1 MKKIKSLFLITMFS
15 LIMSVQTIVA
25 SAAQLSELES
35 GIYEIKNDVYHEQEI
50 GMNMARTYLDENMIL
65 EKSEGKWYYTIKF
78 SGTDYMNN
86 HRICLNGK
94 EVDAE
99 VVSEDESKHTIE
111 LKFETDSVTP
121 NLSTKI
127 YVDAMER
134 DVEFDVIP
142 KEDTLTL
149 VKAIEEPV
157 EKVESETTSKEDTED
172 NKQSEESKNEDV
184 KEDSSE
190 QKTSNKTIF
199 IGIGAVIVIAIIA
212 LVLKKFKK

>member
-1 MKKIKSLFLITMFS
+1 MKKLKHLFTILLTIFCITNVSYAASLDYGLYN
-15 LIMSVQTIVA
+15 V
-25 SAAQLSELES
+25 
-35 GIYEIKNDVYHEQEI
+35 KNDVYHEQEI
-50 GMNMARTYLDENMIL
+50 GMNMARAYLDENMIL

-99 VVSEDESKHTIE
+99 VVSEDKSKHTIE

-142 KEDTLTL
+142 KEDTLNL
-149 VKAIEEPV
+149 VEAIEEPV
-157 EKVESETTSKEDTED
+157 EKVEAESTSQEDEKT
-172 NKQSEESKNEDV
+172 SEETKNEEV
-184 KEDSSE
+184 KENSTKE
-190 QKTSNKTIF
+190 KTSNKTIF
-199 IGIGAVIVIAIIA
+199 IGIGTVIVIAIIA
-212 LVLKKFKK
+212 LVLKKSKK

>member
-142 KEDTLTL
+142 KEDTLNL
-149 VKAIEEPV
+149 VEAIEEPV
-157 EKVESETTSKEDTED
+157 EKVEAESTSQEDEKT
-172 NKQSEESKNEDV
+172 SEETKNEEV
-184 KEDSSE
+184 KENSTKE
-190 QKTSNKTIF
+190 KTSNKTIF
-199 IGIGAVIVIAIIA
+199 IGIGAVVVIAIIA
-212 LVLKKFKK
+212 LVVRKIKK

>member
-1 MKKIKSLFLITMFS
+1 MKKIKSLFLIAMFS
-15 LIMSVQTIVA
+15 LIMSVQTLVA

-94 EVDAE
+94 EVKAE

-111 LKFETDSVTP
+111 LKFETDSITP
-121 NLSTKI
+121 DLSTKI

-212 LVLKKFKK
+212 LVLKKSKK

>member
-142 KEDTLTL
+142 KEDTLNL
-149 VKAIEEPV
+149 VEAIEEPV
-157 EKVESETTSKEDTED
+157 EKVEAESTSQEDEKT
-172 NKQSEESKNEDV
+172 SEETKNKEV
-184 KEDSSE
+184 KENSTKE
-190 QKTSNKTIF
+190 KTSNKTIF
-199 IGIGAVIVIAIIA
+199 IGIGSVIVIAIIA
-212 LVLKKFKK
+212 LVLKKSKK

>member
-142 KEDTLTL
+142 KEDTLNL
-149 VKAIEEPV
+149 VEAIEEPV
-157 EKVESETTSKEDTED
+157 EKVEAESTSQEDEKT
-172 NKQSEESKNEDV
+172 SEETKNEEV
-184 KEDSSE
+184 KENSTKE
-190 QKTSNKTIF
+190 KTSNKTIF
-199 IGIGAVIVIAIIA
+199 IGIGSVVVIAIIA
-212 LVLKKFKK
+212 LVLKKSKK

>member
-1 MKKIKSLFLITMFS
+1 MKKIKSLFLIAMFS
-15 LIMSVQTIVA
+15 LIMSVQTLVA

-35 GIYEIKNDVYHEQEI
+35 GIYEIKNDVYHDQEI

-94 EVDAE
+94 EVKAE

-111 LKFETDSVTP
+111 LKFETDSITP
-121 NLSTKI
+121 DLSTKI

-199 IGIGAVIVIAIIA
+199 IGIGSVIVIAIIA
-212 LVLKKFKK
+212 LVVRKIKK

>member
-15 LIMSVQTIVA
+15 LIMSVQTIVS

-142 KEDTLTL
+142 KEDTLNL
-149 VKAIEEPV
+149 VEAIEEPV
-157 EKVESETTSKEDTED
+157 EKVEAESTSQEDEKT
-172 NKQSEESKNEDV
+172 SEETKNKEV
-184 KEDSSE
+184 KENSTKE
-190 QKTSNKTIF
+190 KTSNKTIF

-212 LVLKKFKK
+212 LVLKKSKK

>member
-111 LKFETDSVTP
+111 LKFETDSITP
-121 NLSTKI
+121 DLSTKI

-199 IGIGAVIVIAIIA
+199 IGIGSVIVIAIIA
-212 LVLKKFKK
+212 LVVKKIKK

>member
-65 EKSEGKWYYTIKF
+65 EKSEGKWYDTIKF

-86 HRICLNGK
+86 HRISLNGK
-94 EVDAE
+94 EVDAK

-199 IGIGAVIVIAIIA
+199 IGIGSVIVIAIIA
-212 LVLKKFKK
+212 LVVRKIKK

>member
-1 MKKIKSLFLITMFS
+1 MEKIKSLFLITMFS

-142 KEDTLTL
+142 KEDTLNL
-149 VKAIEEPV
+149 VEAIEEPV
-157 EKVESETTSKEDTED
+157 EKVEAESTSQEDEKT
-172 NKQSEESKNEDV
+172 SEETKNEEV
-184 KEDSSE
+184 KENSTKE
-190 QKTSNKTIF
+190 KTSNKTIF

-212 LVLKKFKK
+212 LVLKKSKK

>member
-1 MKKIKSLFLITMFS
+1 MKKIKSLFLIAMFS
-15 LIMSVQTIVA
+15 LIMSVQTLVA

-94 EVDAE
+94 EVKAE

-111 LKFETDSVTP
+111 LKFETDSITP
-121 NLSTKI
+121 DLSTKI

-199 IGIGAVIVIAIIA
+199 IGIGSVIVIAIIA
-212 LVLKKFKK
+212 LVVRKIKK

>member
-142 KEDTLTL
+142 KEDTLNL
-149 VKAIEEPV
+149 VEAIEEPV
-157 EKVESETTSKEDTED
+157 EKVEAESTLQEDEKT
-172 NKQSEESKNEDV
+172 SEETKNEEV
-184 KEDSSE
+184 KENSTKE
-190 QKTSNKTIF
+190 KTSNKTIF

-212 LVLKKFKK
+212 LVLKKSKK

>member
-94 EVDAE
+94 EVKAE

-111 LKFETDSVTP
+111 LKFETDTITP
-121 NLSTKI
+121 DLSTKI

-199 IGIGAVIVIAIIA
+199 IGIGSVIVIAIIA
-212 LVLKKFKK
+212 LVVRKIKK

>member
-1 MKKIKSLFLITMFS
+1 MKKLKHLFTILLTIFCITNVSYAASLDYGLYN
-15 LIMSVQTIVA
+15 V
-25 SAAQLSELES
+25 
-35 GIYEIKNDVYHEQEI
+35 KNDVYHEQEI

-111 LKFETDSVTP
+111 LKFETDSITP
-121 NLSTKI
+121 DLSTKI

-142 KEDTLTL
+142 KEDTLNL
-149 VKAIEEPV
+149 VEAIEEPV
-157 EKVESETTSKEDTED
+157 EKVEAESTSQEDEKT
-172 NKQSEESKNEDV
+172 SEETKNKEV
-184 KEDSSE
+184 KENSTKE
-190 QKTSNKTIF
+190 KTSNKTIF

-212 LVLKKFKK
+212 LVLKKSKK

>member
-1 MKKIKSLFLITMFS
+1 MKKIKSLFLIAMFS
-15 LIMSVQTIVA
+15 LIMSVQTLVA

-94 EVDAE
+94 EVKAE
-99 VVSEDESKHTIE
+99 VVSQDESKHTIE
-111 LKFETDSVTP
+111 LKFETDSITP
-121 NLSTKI
+121 DLSTKI

-199 IGIGAVIVIAIIA
+199 IGIGSVIVIAIIA
-212 LVLKKFKK
+212 LVVRKIKK

>member
-1 MKKIKSLFLITMFS
+1 MKKIKSLFLIAMFS
-15 LIMSVQTIVA
+15 LIMSVQTLVA

-94 EVDAE
+94 EVKAE

-111 LKFETDSVTP
+111 LKFETDSITP
-121 NLSTKI
+121 DLSTKI

-212 LVLKKFKK
+212 LVVRKIKK

>member
-1 MKKIKSLFLITMFS
+1 MKKIKSLFLIAMFS

-50 GMNMARTYLDENMIL
+50 GMNMARTYLDENMTL

-142 KEDTLTL
+142 KEDTLNL
-149 VKAIEEPV
+149 IEAIEEPV
-157 EKVESETTSKEDTED
+157 EKVEAESTSQEDEKT
-172 NKQSEESKNEDV
+172 SEETKNEEV
-184 KEDSSE
+184 EENSTKE
-190 QKTSNKTIF
+190 KTSNKTIF

-212 LVLKKFKK
+212 LVLKKSKK

>member
-1 MKKIKSLFLITMFS
+1 MKKIKSLFLIAMFS
-15 LIMSVQTIVA
+15 LIMSVQTLVA

-111 LKFETDSVTP
+111 LKFETDSITP
-121 NLSTKI
+121 DLSTKI

-142 KEDTLTL
+142 KEDTLNL
-149 VKAIEEPV
+149 VEAIEEPV
-157 EKVESETTSKEDTED
+157 EKVEAESTSQEDEKT
-172 NKQSEESKNEDV
+172 SEETKNKEV
-184 KEDSSE
+184 KENSTKE
-190 QKTSNKTIF
+190 KTSNKTIF

-212 LVLKKFKK
+212 LVLKKSKK

>member
-94 EVDAE
+94 EVKAE

-111 LKFETDSVTP
+111 LKFETDSITP
-121 NLSTKI
+121 YLSTKI

-199 IGIGAVIVIAIIA
+199 IGIGSVIVIAIIA
-212 LVLKKFKK
+212 LVVRKIKK

>member
-1 MKKIKSLFLITMFS
+1 MKKIKSLFLIAMFS
-15 LIMSVQTIVA
+15 LIMSVQTLVA

-86 HRICLNGK
+86 HRICLNSK

-111 LKFETDSVTP
+111 LKFETDSITP
-121 NLSTKI
+121 DLSTKI

-199 IGIGAVIVIAIIA
+199 IGIGSVVVIAIIA
-212 LVLKKFKK
+212 LVVRKIKK

>member
-1 MKKIKSLFLITMFS
+1 MKKIKSLFLIAMFS
-15 LIMSVQTIVA
+15 LIMSVQTLVA

-65 EKSEGKWYYTIKF
+65 EKSECKWYYTIKF

-94 EVDAE
+94 EVKAE

-111 LKFETDSVTP
+111 LKFETDSITP
-121 NLSTKI
+121 DLSTKI

-199 IGIGAVIVIAIIA
+199 IGIGSVIVIAIIA
-212 LVLKKFKK
+212 LVVRKIKK

>member
-142 KEDTLTL
+142 KEDTLNL
-149 VKAIEEPV
+149 VEAIEEPV
-157 EKVESETTSKEDTED
+157 EKVEAESTLQEDEKT
-172 NKQSEESKNEDV
+172 SEETKNEEV
-184 KEDSSE
+184 KENSTKE
-190 QKTSNKTIF
+190 KTSNKTIF
-199 IGIGAVIVIAIIA
+199 IGIGTVIVIAIIA
-212 LVLKKFKK
+212 LVLKKSKK

>member
-94 EVDAE
+94 EVKAE

-142 KEDTLTL
+142 KEDTLNL
-149 VKAIEEPV
+149 VEAIEEPV
-157 EKVESETTSKEDTED
+157 EKVEAESTSQEDEKT
-172 NKQSEESKNEDV
+172 SEETKNKEV
-184 KEDSSE
+184 KENSTKE
-190 QKTSNKTIF
+190 KTSNKTIF
-199 IGIGAVIVIAIIA
+199 IGIGSVIVIAIIA
-212 LVLKKFKK
+212 LVLKKSKK

>member
-111 LKFETDSVTP
+111 LKFETDSITP
-121 NLSTKI
+121 DLSTKI

-142 KEDTLTL
+142 KEDTLNL
-149 VKAIEEPV
+149 VEAIEEPV
-157 EKVESETTSKEDTED
+157 EKVEAESTSQEDEKT
-172 NKQSEESKNEDV
+172 SEETKNKEV
-184 KEDSSE
+184 KENSTKE
-190 QKTSNKTIF
+190 KTSNKTIF

-212 LVLKKFKK
+212 LVLKKSKK

>member
-111 LKFETDSVTP
+111 LKFETDSITP
-121 NLSTKI
+121 DLSTKI

-149 VKAIEEPV
+149 VNLVEAIEEPV
-157 EKVESETTSKEDTED
+157 EKVEAESTSQEDEKT
-172 NKQSEESKNEDV
+172 SEETKNKEV
-184 KEDSSE
+184 KENSTKE
-190 QKTSNKTIF
+190 KTSNKTIF

-212 LVLKKFKK
+212 LVLKKSKK

>member
-142 KEDTLTL
+142 KEDTLNL
-149 VKAIEEPV
+149 VEAIEEPV
-157 EKVESETTSKEDTED
+157 EKVEEESTSQEDEKT
-172 NKQSEESKNEDV
+172 SEETKNEEV
-184 KEDSSE
+184 KENSTKE
-190 QKTSNKTIF
+190 KTSNKTIF

-212 LVLKKFKK
+212 LVLKKSKK

>member
-142 KEDTLTL
+142 KEDTLNL
-149 VKAIEEPV
+149 VEAIEEPV
-157 EKVESETTSKEDTED
+157 EKVEAESTSQEDEKT
-172 NKQSEESKNEDV
+172 SEEIKNEEV
-184 KEDSSE
+184 KENSTKE
-190 QKTSNKTIF
+190 KTSNKTIF
-199 IGIGAVIVIAIIA
+199 IGIGSVIVIAIIA
-212 LVLKKFKK
+212 LVLKKYKK

>member
-86 HRICLNGK
+86 HRICLNSK

-149 VKAIEEPV
+149 VNLVEAIEEPV
-157 EKVESETTSKEDTED
+157 EKVEAESTSQEDEKT
-172 NKQSEESKNEDV
+172 SEETKNEEV
-184 KEDSSE
+184 KENSTKE
-190 QKTSNKTIF
+190 KTSNKTIF

-212 LVLKKFKK
+212 LVLKKSKK

>member
-1 MKKIKSLFLITMFS
+1 MKKIKSLFLIAMFS
-15 LIMSVQTIVA
+15 LIMSVQTLVA

-94 EVDAE
+94 EVKSE

-111 LKFETDSVTP
+111 LKFETDSITP
-121 NLSTKI
+121 DLSTKI

-199 IGIGAVIVIAIIA
+199 IGIGSVIVIAIIA
-212 LVLKKFKK
+212 LVVRKIKK

>member
-1 MKKIKSLFLITMFS
+1 MKKIKNIFFVCIFS
-15 LIMSVQTIVA
+15 LIMGAQAIVA
-25 SAAQLSELES
+25 SAAELSELQS
-35 GIYEIKNDVYHEQEI
+35 GIYEISNDVYHEQEI
-50 GMNMARTYLDENMIL
+50 GMNMARTYVDENMTL
-65 EKSEGKWYYTIKF
+65 EKSDGKWYYTVKF
-78 SGTDYMNN
+78 SGTNYMEN
-86 HRICLNGK
+86 HRISINDEL
-94 EVDAE
+94 VDTE
-99 VVSEDESKHTIE
+99 VVNENSEENTIE
-111 LKFETDSVTP
+111 LKFETDSITP
-121 NLSTKI
+121 DLSTKI

-199 IGIGAVIVIAIIA
+199 IGIGSVVVIAIIA
-212 LVLKKFKK
+212 LVVRKIKK

>member
-1 MKKIKSLFLITMFS
+1 MKKIKSLFLIAMFS
-15 LIMSVQTIVA
+15 LIMSVQTLVA

-94 EVDAE
+94 EVKAE
-99 VVSEDESKHTIE
+99 VVSQDESKHTIE
-111 LKFETDSVTP
+111 LKFETDSITP
-121 NLSTKI
+121 DLSTKI

-199 IGIGAVIVIAIIA
+199 IGIGSVIVIAIIA
-212 LVLKKFKK
+212 LVLKKSKK

>member
-94 EVDAE
+94 EVKAE

-111 LKFETDSVTP
+111 LKFETDSITP
-121 NLSTKI
+121 DLSTKI

-212 LVLKKFKK
+212 LVLKKSKK

>member
-1 MKKIKSLFLITMFS
+1 MKKIKSLFLIAMFS
-15 LIMSVQTIVA
+15 LIMSVQTVVA

-35 GIYEIKNDVYHEQEI
+35 GIYNVKNDVYHEQEI
-50 GMNMARTYLDENMIL
+50 GMNMARTYLDENMTL

-94 EVDAE
+94 EVKAE
-99 VVSEDESKHTIE
+99 VVSQDESKHTIE
-111 LKFETDSVTP
+111 LKFETDSITP
-121 NLSTKI
+121 DLSTKI

-199 IGIGAVIVIAIIA
+199 IGIGSVIVIAIIA
-212 LVLKKFKK
+212 LVVRKIKK

>member
-1 MKKIKSLFLITMFS
+1 MKKIKSLFLIAMFS
-15 LIMSVQTIVA
+15 LIMSVQTLVA

-157 EKVESETTSKEDTED
+157 EKAESETTSKEDTED

-199 IGIGAVIVIAIIA
+199 IGIGSVIVIAIIA
-212 LVLKKFKK
+212 LVVRKIKK

>member
-1 MKKIKSLFLITMFS
+1 MKKIKSLFLIAMFS
-15 LIMSVQTIVA
+15 LIMSVQTLVA

-35 GIYEIKNDVYHEQEI
+35 GIYEIKNDVYHEQEL

-111 LKFETDSVTP
+111 LKFETDSITP
-121 NLSTKI
+121 DLSTKI

-142 KEDTLTL
+142 KEDTLNL
-149 VKAIEEPV
+149 VEAIEEPV
-157 EKVESETTSKEDTED
+157 EKVEAESTSQENEKT
-172 NKQSEESKNEDV
+172 SEETKNEEV
-184 KEDSSE
+184 KENSTKE
-190 QKTSNKTIF
+190 KTSNKTIF

-212 LVLKKFKK
+212 LVLKKSKK